1 MKTAKIVFGFGMIVS
16 IIFCS
21 GLAMVFDSST
31 HHEGIAPVQ
40 IASAGETTP
49 NRGVICFIKL
59 GSCNGSMHST
69 VYSGNSNVSAG
80 INVEANNSTL
90 CMAIKIGDSASI
102 SGNVNV
108 SGDYI
113 YAESYA
119 KNPTNSTKIN
129 VTVAGSNLNM
139 TINTEATSE
148 KTSAAV
154 NLSVEGNNIWLGAYS
169 DDTELY
175 RGFFKGQVKGLLY
188 ADEYSGFFIPF
199 SPLPVQTRILKQSPE
214 CANAKI
220 SNQSSKL
227 KSELCKAGMDAEP

>member
-1 MKTAKIVFGFGMIVS
+1 MIVS
-16 IIFCS
+16 IILCS

-31 HHEGIAPVQ
+31 HHEEIAPVQ
-40 IASAGETTP
+40 FASAGETTP

-59 GSCNGSMHST
+59 GSSGSMNST
-69 VYSGNSNVSAG
+69 VYSGDSNVSTG
-80 INVEANNSTL
+80 INVEGNNSTL
-90 CMAIKIGDSASI
+90 CMAIKIGNSASI

-119 KNPTNSTKIN
+119 KNQNNSTKIN
-129 VTVAGSNLNM
+129 ATVSGSELNM
-139 TINTEATSE
+139 TVNTEASSE
-148 KTSAAV
+148 QASAAG
-154 NLSVEGNNIWLGAYS
+154 NLSAEGNNIWLGAYS
-169 DDTELY
+169 NDTEHY
-175 RGFFKGQVKGLLY
+175 RGFFKGQVKGMLY

-227 KSELCKAGMDAEP
+227 KSELCKMGMGEEP